1 MKNLVFLA
9 TAALMGISS
18 LAQAGYVHGYT
29 RSNGTYVQGYYRST
43 PNSTRADNYGPSR
56 GVSSTPYY
64 SRDNDRDGT
73 PNQYDTDDNNNGRH
87 DDTDSCQYCVR
98 P

>member
-1 MKNLVFLA
+1 MKKVVFLA
-9 TAALMGISS
+9 VLMGLSG

-29 RSNGTYVQGYYRST
+29 RSNGTYVQGHYRSE

-56 GVSSTPYY
+56 GTSTPYY
-64 SRDNDRDGT
+64 SRDNDRDGI
-73 PNQYDTDDNNNGRH
+73 PNQYDSDDNNNGRH
-87 DDTDSCQYCVR
+87 DDTDSCQYCIR